1 MNMNKQKLV
10 SDWLSLKPTETA
22 DGSNTSCD
30 NTNGEPHSFQP
41 HQTCTDENETGET
54 GNDVDVDNL
63 VFEAEQMSDTQDGEQ
78 QG

>member
-1 MNMNKQKLV
+1 MV
-10 SDWLSLKPTETA
+10 SLTHFSLIKWQYY
-22 DGSNTSCD
+22 TS
-30 NTNGEPHSFQP
+30 
-41 HQTCTDENETGET
+41 TDENETGEI

>member
-1 MNMNKQKLV
+1 MNMNKQKLL

-41 HQTCTDENETGET
+41 HQMA
-54 GNDVDVDNL
+54 VL
-63 VFEAEQMSDTQDGEQ
+63 HIH
-78 QG
+78 